1 MAAKSHKALNTFLFE
16 NLTHKKGI
24 LHFIS
29 TRNGGVSPKPFNSL
43 NISFN
48 VSDDPKHVLQNRK
61 LLANA
66 VGFPLESLTTS
77 KQVHK
82 NKVAIVT
89 PENRGKGSS
98 DYQSAIDN
106 SDALITRYPDILL
119 FVHLADCVPILLYDP
134 VQKVIGA
141 VHAGW
146 RGTVLNIVQNTVNS
160 MTKTFRSDP
169 KNIYAGIGPSIGPCC
184 YEVGNE
190 VINEAP
196 KEFIITRDGKSYFD
210 LWDANRKQL
219 LNTGIPSANIELAGI
234 CTMENSD
241 QFFSSRA
248 DHGVTGR
255 FGAGIMIV

>member
-1 MAAKSHKALNTFLFE
+1 MAAKSHKSLNTFLFE
-16 NLTHKKGI
+16 NLTRKKGI

-48 VSDDPKHVLQNRK
+48 VSDEEKNVLRNRK
-61 LLANA
+61 ALADA
-66 VGFPLESLTTS
+66 VGFPLEGLTTS

-82 NKVAIVT
+82 NKVATVT
-89 PENRGKGSS
+89 KAMRGLVLDGT
-98 DYQSAIDN
+98 
-106 SDALITRYPDILL
+106 DAMITNTPDICLM
-119 FVHLADCVPILLYDP
+119 VYLADCVPILLYDP
-134 VQKVIGA
+134 VRKVIGA

-146 RGTVLNIVQNTVNS
+146 RGTVINIVQNAVNS
-160 MTKTFRSDP
+160 MIKTFGSDP

-184 YEVGNE
+184 YEVGHE

-196 KEFIITRDGKSYFD
+196 KEFIITRNGKSYFD
-210 LWDANRKQL
+210 LWGANKKQL
-219 LNTGIPSANIELAGI
+219 MDVGIPSANIELAGI

-241 QFFSSRA
+241 KFFSSRA

-255 FGAGIMIV
+255 FGAGIMLL